1 VTLTYRFDKTDYA
14 DEALSFDRHQL
25 SVDTEYELDANWTV
39 QAGLAHDR
47 SKYTETANGSEER
60 TEISFAVNRE
70 FGSQW
75 RAFVRY
81 AFADN
86 QADRPEFDYQRNRFT
101 AGVEATW

>member
-1 VTLTYRFDKTDYA
+1 VDYRIAKSDNSA
-14 DEALSFDRHQL
+14 DALSFDRHQL
-25 SVDTEYELDANWTV
+25 SVDTEYELDATWTL

-47 SKYTETANGSEER
+47 SNYRLTANGSEER
-60 TEISFAVNRE
+60 TEVALAVTRD

-81 AFADN
+81 AYADN
-86 QADRPEFDYQRNRFT
+86 QADVPEFDYERNRFS